1 VRYSLAK
8 KDDAFPGKKNH
19 HGHHHHHEDSSRKH
33 GDSDSKSKQD
43 DILREKDKPAR
54 PARSSQ
60 DTSYS
65 KWSEKY
71 DRVIASGSKGIAKS
85 KDRRP
90 GKENDDEDENDKDN
104 MSLHQGNPLSP
115 GDDFETAS
123 LKIDQEIASTL
134 RGTVFFQEKRA
145 KAVMSTETVVGE
157 SDEADEGQGTTDQPD
172 IQPIT
177 PIDLTDSIIAKKTKL
192 NASTVSGK
200 NPGLESTSS
209 DGTVAVKATDDELNQ
224 LEQEM
229 TIDTNVD
236 RCIVCKKELAG
247 DVFICPNCKNAKY
260 HKSCIEALI
269 ANGEPC
275 WVCQT
280 HFISEQAEKEVKAL
294 QLRLNY
300 IERALE
306 DLSAQ
311 FKSGEISGEMFTET
325 FNQFKQDKNTIEKQI
340 GAKLKK
346 EPKQDDEE

>member
-1 VRYSLAK
+1 
-8 KDDAFPGKKNH
+8 
-19 HGHHHHHEDSSRKH
+19 
-33 GDSDSKSKQD
+33 
-43 DILREKDKPAR
+43 
-54 PARSSQ
+54 
-60 DTSYS
+60 
-65 KWSEKY
+65 
-71 DRVIASGSKGIAKS
+71 
-85 KDRRP
+85 
-90 GKENDDEDENDKDN
+90 
-104 MSLHQGNPLSP
+104 
-115 GDDFETAS
+115 
-123 LKIDQEIASTL
+123 
-134 RGTVFFQEKRA
+134 
-145 KAVMSTETVVGE
+145 MSTETVVGE